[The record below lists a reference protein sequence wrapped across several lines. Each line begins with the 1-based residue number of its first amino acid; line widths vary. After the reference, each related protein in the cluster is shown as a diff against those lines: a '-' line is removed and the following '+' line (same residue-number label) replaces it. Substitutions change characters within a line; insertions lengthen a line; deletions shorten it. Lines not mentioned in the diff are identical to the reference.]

1 MATQAA
7 HASVT
12 ATVNNGGTVVNA
24 GNVASN
30 SSITKVIGVNELQ
43 TGSDYGSK
51 VTASL
56 DAVQAAD
63 TGGTGGV
70 AYFPSASDRNFI
82 VRGAGASAAKV
93 NNDANAVLQVGDRRP
108 AGSEYDGI
116 NENFSQNRLGTMTFD
131 ILKQHNSTTAAAA
144 SGNGSHPGR
153 SVSNGGD
160 AQAYQQ
166 AISTDAA
173 DATDSQ
179 PKLSVPGELTYMFG
193 GKQPKRDDYKAKD
206 ARES

>member
-24 GNVASN
+24 GNVDSN

-131 ILKQHNSTTAAAA
+131 VLAKPDGTNL
-144 SGNGSHPGR
+144 HPGR
-153 SVSNGGD
+153 TVTNGGD